1 MVAYA
6 VPALGFPTWSPAGRL
21 PQACL
26 LALLTC
32 ASAASAP
39 ADEAPGAAV
48 AAPAFAGGQ
57 GRDLFAPTPFGELQG
72 LAKPA
77 SSADTDKP
85 APAPAAAPLAPEP
98 LAAAPLAEAPAPRRA
113 LGRGLAAWYDLKNR
127 TASGETFDAGALTA
141 GHRTLPFGTKVEVV
155 NLRNGRAVTVKIT
168 DRGPFTRGRVI
179 DLSRAAA
186 RAIGMTGID
195 EVALY
200 AGPQAP
206 EVTATGS
213 VAGRPRPR

>member
-32 ASAASAP
+32 ASATSAP
-39 ADEAPGAAV
+39 ADEAPGPAA
-48 AAPAFAGGQ
+48 AAPAFSGGQ

-72 LAKPA
+72 LARPA
-77 SSADTDKP
+77 SADADK
-85 APAPAAAPLAPEP
+85 PAPAAAPPAAEP
-98 LAAAPLAEAPAPRRA
+98 PALPPLAEAPAPRRA
-113 LGRGLAAWYDLKNR
+113 LGRGLVAWYDLKNR
-127 TASGETFDAGALTA
+127 TASGEVFDAGGLTA

-168 DRGPFTRGRVI
+168 DRGPFTKGRVI

-200 AGPQAP
+200 AGPQTP

>member
-6 VPALGFPTWSPAGRL
+6 VPALAFPTGSPAGRL
-21 PQACL
+21 PQVCL

-32 ASAASAP
+32 ASATPAP

-48 AAPAFAGGQ
+48 AAPVFSGGH

-77 SSADTDKP
+77 SADADKP
-85 APAPAAAPLAPEP
+85 PPAAAPLA
-98 LAAAPLAEAPAPRRA
+98 ATPLAEAPAPKRA

-127 TASGETFDAGALTA
+127 TASGEIFDARALTA
-141 GHRTLPFGTKVEVV
+141 GHRTLPFGTEVEVV
-155 NLRNGRAVTVKIT
+155 NLRNGRSVTVKIT
-168 DRGPFTRGRVI
+168 DRGPFTKGRVI

-186 RAIGMTGID
+186 RAIGITGID

-200 AGPQAP
+200 AGPQTP

-213 VAGRPRPR
+213 VAGRSRPR

>member
-32 ASAASAP
+32 ASATSAP
-39 ADEAPGAAV
+39 ADEAPGAAA
-48 AAPAFAGGQ
+48 AAPAFAGNQ

-77 SSADTDKP
+77 SADADKP
-85 APAPAAAPLAPEP
+85 APAPAP
-98 LAAAPLAEAPAPRRA
+98 LAAAPVPEAPAPRRA

-155 NLRNGRAVTVKIT
+155 NLRTGRAVTVKIT

-200 AGPQAP
+200 AGPQTP

>member
-6 VPALGFPTWSPAGRL
+6 VPTLGLPTWSPAGRL

-32 ASAASAP
+32 ASATSAP
-39 ADEAPGAAV
+39 ADEAPGPAA
-48 AAPAFAGGQ
+48 AAPAFSGGQ

-72 LAKPA
+72 LARPA
-77 SSADTDKP
+77 SADADK
-85 APAPAAAPLAPEP
+85 PAPAAAPPAAEP
-98 LAAAPLAEAPAPRRA
+98 PALPPLAEAPAPRRA
-113 LGRGLAAWYDLKNR
+113 LGRGLVAWYDLKNR
-127 TASGETFDAGALTA
+127 TASGEVFDAGALTA

-168 DRGPFTRGRVI
+168 DRGPYTRGRVI

-200 AGPQAP
+200 AGPQTP

-213 VAGRPRPR
+213 VAGRSRPR

>member
-32 ASAASAP
+32 ASATSAP
-39 ADEAPGAAV
+39 ADEAPGPAA
-48 AAPAFAGGQ
+48 AAPAFSGGQ

-72 LAKPA
+72 LARPA
-77 SSADTDKP
+77 SADADK
-85 APAPAAAPLAPEP
+85 PAPAAAPPAAEP
-98 LAAAPLAEAPAPRRA
+98 PALPPLAEAPAPRRA
-113 LGRGLAAWYDLKNR
+113 LGRGLVAWYDLKNR
-127 TASGETFDAGALTA
+127 TASGEVFDAGALTA

-168 DRGPFTRGRVI
+168 DRGPYTRGRVI

-200 AGPQAP
+200 AGPQTP

-213 VAGRPRPR
+213 VAGRSRPR

>member
-6 VPALGFPTWSPAGRL
+6 VPTLGLPTWSPAGRL

-32 ASAASAP
+32 ASATSAP
-39 ADEAPGAAV
+39 ADEAPGPAA
-48 AAPAFAGGQ
+48 AAPAFSGGQ

-72 LAKPA
+72 LARPA
-77 SSADTDKP
+77 SADADK
-85 APAPAAAPLAPEP
+85 PAPAAAPPAAEP
-98 LAAAPLAEAPAPRRA
+98 PALPPLAEAPAPRRA
-113 LGRGLAAWYDLKNR
+113 LGRGLVAWYDLKNR
-127 TASGETFDAGALTA
+127 TASGEVFDAGALTA

-168 DRGPFTRGRVI
+168 DRGPYTRGRVI

-200 AGPQAP
+200 AGPQTP
-206 EVTATGS
+206 EVAATGS
-213 VAGRPRPR
+213 VAGRSRPR

>member
-32 ASAASAP
+32 ASTTSAP
-39 ADEAPGAAV
+39 ADEAPGPAA
-48 AAPAFAGGQ
+48 AAPAFSGGQ

-72 LAKPA
+72 LARPA
-77 SSADTDKP
+77 SADADK
-85 APAPAAAPLAPEP
+85 PAPAAAPPAAEP
-98 LAAAPLAEAPAPRRA
+98 PALPPLAEAPAPRRA
-113 LGRGLAAWYDLKNR
+113 LGRGLVAWYDLKNR
-127 TASGETFDAGALTA
+127 TASGEVFDAGALTA

-168 DRGPFTRGRVI
+168 DRGPYTRGRVI

-200 AGPQAP
+200 AGPQTP
-206 EVTATGS
+206 EVAATGS
-213 VAGRPRPR
+213 VAGRSRPR

>member
-32 ASAASAP
+32 ASATSAP
-39 ADEAPGAAV
+39 ADEAPGAAA
-48 AAPAFAGGQ
+48 AAPAFAGNQ

-77 SSADTDKP
+77 SADADKP
-85 APAPAAAPLAPEP
+85 APAPAP
-98 LAAAPLAEAPAPRRA
+98 LAAAPVPEAPAPRRA

-200 AGPQAP
+200 AGPQTP

>member
-6 VPALGFPTWSPAGRL
+6 VPALGFPTWLPAGRL

-32 ASAASAP
+32 ASATPAA
-39 ADEAPGAAV
+39 ADEPPGGAAAAPG
-48 AAPAFAGGQ
+48 FTGGH

-77 SSADTDKP
+77 SADADKP
-85 APAPAAAPLAPEP
+85 PLATPPLAAEPLADAPLAD
-98 LAAAPLAEAPAPRRA
+98 APAPRRA

-127 TASGETFDAGALTA
+127 TASGEVFDAGAMTA

-200 AGPQAP
+200 AGPQTP
-206 EVTATGS
+206 DVTATGS
-213 VAGRPRPR
+213 VAGRARPR

>member
-32 ASAASAP
+32 ASATSAP
-39 ADEAPGAAV
+39 ADEAPGAAA
-48 AAPAFAGGQ
+48 AAPAFAGEPGA
-57 GRDLFAPTPFGELQG
+57 GSLCTDALRRASGTGEARVCRCRQAG
-72 LAKPA
+72 ARRGAARRGAA
-77 SSADTDKP
+77 SP
-85 APAPAAAPLAPEP
+85 
-98 LAAAPLAEAPAPRRA
+98 EAPAPRRA

-200 AGPQAP
+200 AGPQTP